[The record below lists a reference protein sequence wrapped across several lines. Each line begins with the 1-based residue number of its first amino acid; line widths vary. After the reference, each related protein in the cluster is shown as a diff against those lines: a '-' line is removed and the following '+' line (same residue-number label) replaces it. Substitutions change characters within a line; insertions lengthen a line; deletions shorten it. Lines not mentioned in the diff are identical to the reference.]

1 MSFLQDLFSK
11 PYPSEKAPEVERLLD
26 QLVKIGTKD
35 DFLCERFTPGFN
47 SQMRNVQARD
57 IGKRLDEIG
66 GLALMEYAH
75 RYVRRKTGKAGKAL
89 AEHLEYCWDG
99 VAKWKA

>member
-1 MSFLQDLFSK
+1 MSFLQDLISK
-11 PYPSEKAPEVERLLD
+11 PYPSEKSPEVEKLLAELI
-26 QLVKIGTKD
+26 QIGKRD

-47 SQMRNVQARD
+47 SQMRNVRARD
-57 IGKRLDEIG
+57 VGKRLDEIG
-66 GLALMEYAH
+66 GMALMEYAH
-75 RYVRRKTGKAGKAL
+75 RYIRRKTSKTL

>member
-1 MSFLQDLFSK
+1 MGFLQDLLVK
-11 PYPSEKAPEVERLLD
+11 PYPSEKAGEVERLLD
-26 QLVKIGTKD
+26 QLVKIGMTD

-57 IGKRLDEIG
+57 LGKRLDEIG
-66 GLALMEYAH
+66 GLALMEYAQ
-75 RYVRRKTGKAGKAL
+75 RYVRRKGGKGGKVL
-89 AEHLEYCWDG
+89 SEHLAYCWDG